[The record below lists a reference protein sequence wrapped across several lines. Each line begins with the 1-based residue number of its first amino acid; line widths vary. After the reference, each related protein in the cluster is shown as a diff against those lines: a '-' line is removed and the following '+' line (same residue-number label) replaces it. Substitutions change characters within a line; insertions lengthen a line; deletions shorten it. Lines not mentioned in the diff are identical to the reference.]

1 MGMGQY
7 LLLYQ
12 CYLKFRISDDKQLLL
27 NSGSTYEKNVKAR
40 DDITLTKVGLE
51 IAQKAENYE
60 EFVERQGE
68 NESRFMQRVI
78 E

>member
-1 MGMGQY
+1 MFRNT
-7 LLLYQ
+7 LLYPE
-12 CYLKFRISDDKQLLL
+12 KDISDDKQLLL